1 MTSSLERLQFL
12 FRNKGVHQFS
22 VAHSRTWILQALQ
35 YDICNIGEHKKQDS
49 DLVDDGILQVY

>member
-1 MTSSLERLQFL
+1 
-12 FRNKGVHQFS
+12 VHQFS